1 MIALNIYQGPVW
13 QSTKYQRRIHPE
25 SLRVGKPVQVNLC
38 ILMGF
43 FPVFQRVMI
52 WLINL
57 AIPLEPAGG
66 GRRRRAA
73 ASVISDHQAQPA
85 AAAASV
91 SL

>member
-1 MIALNIYQGPVW
+1 MRAGCGSQQNI
-13 QSTKYQRRIHPE
+13 SAE
-25 SLRVGKPVQVNLC
+25 SIQNLHVLGEPVQVNLC

-43 FPVFQRVMI
+43 FPAFHRVMI

-57 AIPLEPAGG
+57 AIPPEAAARA

-85 AAAASV
+85 AAAAS
-91 SL
+91 LTL

>member
-1 MIALNIYQGPVW
+1 MW

-25 SLRVGKPVQVNLC
+25 SPRVGGTCSGESLHLDG
-38 ILMGF
+38 IF
-43 FPVFQRVMI
+43 FPAFQRVMI

-57 AIPLEPAGG
+57 AIPPEAAARA

-85 AAAASV
+85 AAAAS
-91 SL
+91 LTL